1 MLAPVLVSWN
11 FGEYVFLSSNLLQT
25 GARKKITG
33 RKNAFLVR
41 LNRVYLLTQFVKCR
55 QNFPGLLDCSQVWKE
70 KGNWIRRRVFSFTP
84 IKRQIRSFHVVMVQW
99 TLKKCAKKW
108 DASSKLLV
116 CPWNSIELLLR
127 RRQGFLPNWVY
138 FRYPWKTI
146 YSWFQFLYLEVSC
159 L

>member
-1 MLAPVLVSWN
+1 MLAPVLVAWN
-11 FGEYVFLSSNLLQT
+11 FGEYVFFSSNLLQT

-84 IKRQIRSFHVVMVQW
+84 IKRQIRSFHRRSDGAVDVKEMCQEVGCKFKVVGLPVKLNW
-99 TLKKCAKKW
+99 TAP
-108 DASSKLLV
+108 SPSPRFPTKL
-116 CPWNSIELLLR
+116 SIL
-127 RRQGFLPNWVY
+127 
-138 FRYPWKTI
+138 
-146 YSWFQFLYLEVSC
+146 
-159 L
+159 